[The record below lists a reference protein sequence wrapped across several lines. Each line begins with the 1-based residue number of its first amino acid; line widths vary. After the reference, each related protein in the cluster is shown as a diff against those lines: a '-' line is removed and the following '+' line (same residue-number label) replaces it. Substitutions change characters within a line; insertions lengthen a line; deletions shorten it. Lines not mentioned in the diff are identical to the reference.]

1 MNKKACISCESE
13 TINYYPLKTNQG
25 TVFKCR
31 ECYELGFGR
40 DQREEYNSA
49 YQNVDLSIK
58 IVERF

>member
-1 MNKKACISCESE
+1 MNKEECIDCETE
-13 TINYYPLKTNQG
+13 TTNYYPLKTNQG

-31 ECYELGFGR
+31 DCYELSLSR
-40 DQREEYNSA
+40 DQREEYNSS